1 MWSKS
6 ALGKMDMGAISQLD
20 PTILFQAQKDPNF
33 WKAIKEISDSPNSS
47 EVGRALL
54 CECSGYTSVRPHLI
68 YRSRRMGF
76 VSTSGYKNMKV

>member
-47 EVGRALL
+47 EVRMALL
-54 CECSGYTSVRPHLI
+54 CECFGYTSAEATLDLSEQRDGSCEYLWV
-68 YRSRRMGF
+68 
-76 VSTSGYKNMKV
+76 